1 MKRLTQILA
10 WLIVTVTTVNL
21 FASAAFRINRFLD
34 RYSWWIKRGHRNY
47 MGKDQSLLNLISSV
61 FLDYCFV
68 LPYIAIVIF
77 AAIKIARGTSP
88 REGLKKGAFLGLFLG
103 GALSSAFIAVA
114 MIPRSSVILQDG
126 TAEWALAWLPF
137 IWIGY
142 PSLVIGAV
150 LGLLVAFAHGK
161 IVNHSPERAESA
173 QQRKII

>member
-1 MKRLTQILA
+1 MKRITQILA
-10 WLIVTVTTVNL
+10 WLIVAVTAVNL
-21 FASAAFRINRFLD
+21 IASSAFRINRFLD
-34 RYSWWIKRGHRNY
+34 RHSWWIKRGHKNY

-68 LPYIAIVIF
+68 LPFIAIVIF
-77 AAIKIARGTSP
+77 AAVMIARGSYP
-88 REGLKKGAFLGLFLG
+88 REGLKKGVFLGLFLG

-142 PSLVIGAV
+142 PSLIIGTV
-150 LGLLVAFAHGK
+150 LGLLVAFAY
-161 IVNHSPERAESA
+161 A
-173 QQRKII
+173 IIKKKHLTSR

>member
-1 MKRLTQILA
+1 MKRTTQILS
-10 WLIVTVTTVNL
+10 WLVAAIGAANL
-21 FASAAFRINRFLD
+21 VASAAFRINRFLD
-34 RYSWWIKRGHRNY
+34 RYSWWIKRGHKNY

-61 FLDYCFV
+61 FLDYCFI

-77 AAIKIARGTSP
+77 AAVKIARGTYP

-142 PSLVIGAV
+142 PSLVIGTV
-150 LGLLVAFAHGK
+150 LGLLVAFAHRK
-161 IVNHSPERAESA
+161 IVNHRLRKVESA
-173 QQRKII
+173 

>member
-1 MKRLTQILA
+1 MKRITQILA
-10 WLIVTVTTVNL
+10 WLIVAVTTVNL
-21 FASAAFRINRFLD
+21 LASAAFRINRFLD
-34 RYSWWIKRGHRNY
+34 RHSWWIKRGHKNY

-61 FLDYCFV
+61 FLDYCFI

-77 AAIKIARGTSP
+77 AAVKIARGTYP

-142 PSLVIGAV
+142 PSLVIGTV
-150 LGLLVAFAHGK
+150 LGLLVAFAY
-161 IVNHSPERAESA
+161 
-173 QQRKII
+173 RKIAGHSSRKVASAS

>member
-1 MKRLTQILA
+1 MKRITQILG
-10 WLIVTVTTVNL
+10 WLVAAVGTANL
-21 FASAAFRINRFLD
+21 LVSAAFRTNRFLD
-34 RYSWWIKRGHRNY
+34 RYSWWIKRGHKNY

-61 FLDYCFV
+61 FLDYCFI

-77 AAIKIARGTSP
+77 AAVKIARGTYP

-142 PSLVIGAV
+142 PSLVIGTV
-150 LGLLVAFAHGK
+150 LGLLVAFVYRK
-161 IVNHSPERAESA
+161 IAGHSPRKVASA
-173 QQRKII
+173 S